1 MVDLKNM
8 DSHGFK
14 MIARFRKAFLLQST
28 RLGKIRL
35 KIRVLVSSG
44 EFFLKSISDIAL
56 RWSPVLFSEGL
67 PNRIDS
73 FELIYVYGTRNR
85 VEFSVHME

>member
-14 MIARFRKAFLLQST
+14 MIARFRKAFQLQST
-28 RLGKIRL
+28 GLGKIKL

-56 RWSPVLFSEGL
+56 RWSPVFEGC
-67 PNRIDS
+67 S
-73 FELIYVYGTRNR
+73 FAD
-85 VEFSVHME
+85 